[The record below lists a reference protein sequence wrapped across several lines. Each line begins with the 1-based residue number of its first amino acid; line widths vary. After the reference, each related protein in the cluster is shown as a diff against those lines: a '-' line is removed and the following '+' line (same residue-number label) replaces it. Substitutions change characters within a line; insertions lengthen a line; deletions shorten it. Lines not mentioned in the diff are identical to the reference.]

1 MDSVAPISIH
11 MPKPRQLT
19 ILAAALLIFVAA
31 FLLWQQQALDDHL
44 VILHNQI
51 YTNTALRSVFEA
63 FSRYGMGFI
72 SLSYAALVLL
82 SFRNEAL
89 ASNRPLFLFI
99 IFTFAIGS
107 ISGDLMKEVF
117 ARTRPVVHLANQIAN
132 TTLSGSLAFPSGH
145 ATKSMSLALPFLLM
159 ASGSIGTNRLFKV
172 TQITAAILVSYSR
185 LALQR
190 HYPSDI
196 LAGAAFGLL
205 AVVIGVYIVNAMYRR
220 QGMDAE
226 KLQRLSFPLAL
237 IFIVLAVFLC
247 VI

>member
-1 MDSVAPISIH
+1 MNSVTPISIE
-11 MPKPRQLT
+11 MPKPRQLA
-19 ILAAALLIFVAA
+19 ILIAALLIFMAA
-31 FLLWQQQALDDHL
+31 LLLWQQQALDDRL
-44 VILHNQI
+44 VVLHNQI
-51 YTNTALRSVFEA
+51 YTNTALRSAFEA
-63 FSRYGMGFI
+63 VSRYGMGFI

-82 SFRNEAL
+82 SFRDEAL

-107 ISGDLMKEVF
+107 VSGDLMKEVF
-117 ARTRPVVHLANQIAN
+117 ARARPVVHLGNQIAN
-132 TTLSGSLAFPSGH
+132 TTLSDSLAFPSGH

-159 ASGSIGTNRLFKV
+159 ASGSIRTNQMFKV
-172 TQITAAILVSYSR
+172 TQFTAAILVSYSR

-205 AVVIGVYIVNAMYRR
+205 AVVIGAYIVNAMYRR

-226 KLQRLSFPLAL
+226 KLQRLSLPLTL
-237 IFIVLAVFLC
+237 IFTVLAVFLC
-247 VI
+247 VL